1 MEKKNISGII
11 RKYLANRFSPE
22 TEERVQRWLIRDE
35 YKEEKEQVSQEYW
48 DALDANTDSDT
59 YVALERVNLRIGYNK
74 EHLATINSYQRF
86 SRFINKSA
94 RVAAVVVP
102 LLIMAA
108 GMFYYITESSG
119 NELIKV
125 STVYGEQKHLFL
137 PDSSEIWLNA
147 GSSISYPKAFS
158 KDERFVTLI
167 GEAYFSVKRNIDKPF
182 IVNTEQ
188 LSVKVLGTEFNVKAY
203 PNDEQITTTLTSG
216 RVEVNAT
223 SQYPRILKPNEQLAY
238 NKNTSDISITEVN
251 AADAEGW
258 ISGRLIFTNATT
270 EEIFNTLERRNDIVI
285 DNKTN
290 ISASKRYTVRF
301 LKGDSTKDILD
312 ILADI
317 MGFNYQQYGNRI
329 VLTKQ

>member
-48 DALDANTDSDT
+48 DALDANADSDT

-94 RVAAVVVP
+94 RVAAVVIP
-102 LLIMAA
+102 LLILAA

-137 PDSSEIWLNA
+137 PDSSEIWLNV